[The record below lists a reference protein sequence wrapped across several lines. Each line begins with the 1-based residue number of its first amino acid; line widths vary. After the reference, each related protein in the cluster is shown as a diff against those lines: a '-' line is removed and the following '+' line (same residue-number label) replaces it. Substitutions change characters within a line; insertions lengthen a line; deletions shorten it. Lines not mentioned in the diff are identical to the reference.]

1 MTPATQPDGG
11 TLPSPATIQAAVS
24 LLGDP
29 MPAVAQTCAQR
40 ILDWGK
46 SAIPFLR
53 EAAELSDARLRVR
66 ARALLRTIDL
76 RTWVGEVRGFA
87 DRLRRVRG
95 LAITD
100 FSMLEEGACLLSVVG
115 RSLQCPRD
123 ELVERLDEGG
133 RAVARLVA
141 GRSAATAARLL
152 GEYLNGDQGFDG
164 RRGSFYEPSDVTV
177 DTVLTQRSGT
187 PIALCLIYLLIGRRA
202 GLRLTGV
209 NMPDQALL
217 RLHAPRPVLIDPF
230 HGGRTVT
237 RADCVRYLRGLG
249 YSYPASYFLGDL
261 DDRQVLLDFVGN
273 LARVY
278 GYKEDRGLCQ
288 AIEQAR
294 ELLGGGS

>member
-1 MTPATQPDGG
+1 MQPDEG
-11 TLPSPATIQAAVS
+11 TLPSLATIQAAVS

-29 MPAVAQTCAQR
+29 MPTVARACSQR

-46 SAIPFLR
+46 SAIPFLL
-53 EAAELSDARLRVR
+53 EAAEHPDARLRVR

-76 RTWVGEVRGFA
+76 RAWVDDVRRFA
-87 DRLRRVRG
+87 DRLHAARSA
-95 LAITD
+95 AITD
-100 FSMLEEGACLLSVVG
+100 FALLEEGVCLLSAVG
-115 RSLQCPRD
+115 RPLQRSRD
-123 ELVERLDEGG
+123 ELVARLDAGG

-152 GEYLNGDQGFDG
+152 GEYLAGEQGFDG
-164 RRGSFYEPSDVTV
+164 ERGSYYEPRDVSI
-177 DTVLTQRSGT
+177 DTVLARRSGT
-187 PIALCLIYLLIGRRA
+187 PIALCLVYLLIGRRA

-209 NMPDQALL
+209 NMPDHALL
-217 RLHAPRPVLIDPF
+217 RLHGARPVLIDPF

-294 ELLGGGS
+294 GLLGGGS